1 MARPSGKRLAWIAC
15 GIVAAAAAVGAGAWY
30 LYSQAGQVDRLA
42 NSSRVKD
49 RMEAAGR
56 LERESGAA
64 ARRLLRR
71 LSADPEPRVA
81 LKAVWTLG
89 RRPDEDG
96 LDDLAEIAHD
106 RQIAGEVR
114 GEAAAEYGRQGGADA
129 KLLAEMLRRDDD
141 PEARAGAAKGLS
153 FLADPNAAAAM
164 VAGLSDPDRRVRLWA
179 ITGIHKLITPRLP
192 YQAELEPPRQ
202 QRQIEAIK
210 DYLGTRGVSID

>member
-1 MARPSGKRLAWIAC
+1 
-15 GIVAAAAAVGAGAWY
+15 
-30 LYSQAGQVDRLA
+30 
-42 NSSRVKD
+42 
-49 RMEAAGR
+49 MEAAQR

-71 LSADPEPRVA
+71 LSANADRRVA
-81 LKAVWTLG
+81 LKAVWTLS

-96 LDDLAEIAHD
+96 RDALAEIAHD
-106 RQIAGEVR
+106 QQLGGEVR
-114 GEAAAEYGRQGGADA
+114 GEAAAEYGKQGGADA

-153 FLADPNAAAAM
+153 FLADPNAAAAL

-192 YQAELEPPRQ
+192 YQAELEPGRQ

-210 DYLGTRGVSID
+210 DYLRTHGVAID